1 MKLRMKEIESLL
13 NFIACY
19 IIVDEAL
26 KSRICDVAKFKLYP
40 ENSIITQE
48 GQYSRHFRYLY
59 SGCVRFH
66 ANYDGKEVTTWI
78 EVENQLLPSY
88 DGFSFDRPGGETL
101 EASVDSVVVE
111 IASDDF
117 LKLLEEFPQLE
128 HFARLWLEKEMS
140 GQLEFYKFFMFM
152 SAKEKYKRLRSYVP
166 DIDLKVKAIHIAS
179 FLGISP
185 ETLSR
190 LRAEHLKSK

>member
-1 MKLRMKEIESLL
+1 MKEIESLFD
-13 NFIACY
+13 FISNY
-19 IIVDEAL
+19 IVVDEAL
-26 KSRICDVAKFKLYP
+26 KSRLVDMAHLKSYSSNTV
-40 ENSIITQE
+40 IIQE
-48 GQYSRHFRYLY
+48 GQYNRHFRYLH
-59 SGCVRFH
+59 SGCVRYH

-88 DGFSFDRPGGETL
+88 DGFSFDRLGGETL
-101 EASVDSVVVE
+101 EASVDSVVIE

-117 LKLLEEFPQLE
+117 LKLLEEFPQME
-128 HFARLWLEKEMS
+128 RFARLWLEKEMS

-152 SAKEKYKRLRSYVP
+152 SAKEKYKRLLSYVP

-190 LRAEHLKSK
+190 IRAEHLKSK

>member
-1 MKLRMKEIESLL
+1 MKEL
-13 NFIACY
+13 NQLFDFIAQY
-19 IIVDEAL
+19 IIVDLAL
-26 KSRICDVAKFKLYP
+26 KSRITDMASLKLYP
-40 ENSIITQE
+40 ANSVITQE

-101 EASVDSVVVE
+101 EAVVDSVLVE
-111 IASDDF
+111 ISSDDF
-117 LKLLEEFPQLE
+117 LKLFDEFPQME
-128 HFARLWLEKEMS
+128 RFARLWLEKEMS

-152 SAKEKYKRLRSYVP
+152 SAKEKYERLLSYVP

-190 LRAEHLKSK
+190 LRADHLKSK